1 MWDDAQEEE
10 LKGRYRQEPRSLPA
24 FRFAVADVLVIRR
37 SSSSSSTG
45 SSSSGS
51 GSGSGSSSSSRRPP
65 PTNHPPPHT
74 PLTHIR
80 FTRYLQYFRHV
91 GTSYEA

>member
-1 MWDDAQEEE
+1 MVEISGLVGVVIAA
-10 LKGRYRQEPRSLPA
+10 RI
-24 FRFAVADVLVIRR
+24 FVVVAVVVVVV
-37 SSSSSSTG
+37 G
-45 SSSSGS
+45 
-51 GSGSGSSSSSRRPP
+51 PP